1 VAIPRAGA
9 ESLLGL
15 GPFQWLGKRS
25 YSLYLLHWPILVIA
39 AERVGKTSLP
49 LWENLTLV
57 GVALL
62 LSMRSYVDVENRIRH
77 WRLPSRKSVAMG
89 VGTVV
94 ATVAVLTA
102 VIAMGTTPT
111 RGYKVTP
118 VASTSALLT
127 QVAAARSI
135 TTVPTNLTPSLTQYG
150 RFWGGNYEDLAC
162 QAAASQWK
170 ERICTLGD
178 PMAKR
183 LMVVYGDSYALMWL
197 PAFNAIARSAHWR
210 LIVLSK
216 PYCPAEFVTI
226 VNQPS
231 YGTPNGPDTVC
242 NQWHTWA
249 LNRINAIKPSLLVI
263 TQLNEYETPGTA
275 TSPPALF
282 PVDEWSSGLTDL
294 LQAIRVPNVR
304 KVFLGGTP
312 GAAQLTPTCLA
323 NHLDDVQ
330 ACSGSASN
338 GYNPIERQAAI
349 SSKTEYVDT
358 NPWYCTT
365 ICTPIIEK
373 YCVYLDGIHITSVWA
388 IYLQNVLAAALG
400 IHFESTS
407 STYVLGT
414 P

>member
-1 VAIPRAGA
+1 MNTRPGHGYEPAGA
-9 ESLLGL
+9 LPG
-15 GPFQWLGKRS
+15 R
-25 YSLYLLHWPILVIA
+25 
-39 AERVGKTSLP
+39 RV
-49 LWENLTLV
+49 
-57 GVALL
+57 
-62 LSMRSYVDVENRIRH
+62 
-77 WRLPSRKSVAMG
+77 
-89 VGTVV
+89 
-94 ATVAVLTA
+94 
-102 VIAMGTTPT
+102 
-111 RGYKVTP
+111 
-118 VASTSALLT
+118 
-127 QVAAARSI
+127 
-135 TTVPTNLTPSLTQYG
+135 
-150 RFWGGNYEDLAC
+150 
-162 QAAASQWK
+162 
-170 ERICTLGD
+170 
-178 PMAKR
+178 
-183 LMVVYGDSYALMWL
+183 
-197 PAFNAIARSAHWR
+197 
-210 LIVLSK
+210 
-216 PYCPAEFVTI
+216 EFR
-226 VNQPS
+226 P
-231 YGTPNGPDTVC
+231 
-242 NQWHTWA
+242 H
-249 LNRINAIKPSLLVI
+249 
-263 TQLNEYETPGTA
+263 
-275 TSPPALF
+275 
-282 PVDEWSSGLTDL
+282 DL